1 VKYFRINIY
10 LKIKHYLFSFF
21 LKEKNLKK
29 KLENNFK
36 KNAKKKYFIFTSQLR
51 VAFLILLKYLKF
63 KFPKKNEI
71 IFSSFNL
78 AEMANISKNLNYKI
92 KFCDLNY
99 DSGFFNIK
107 DLKKKINKNT
117 IAVVLTNMFN
127 SYEDT
132 IFIRNLCK
140 QKRIILIEDNAIFF
154 DNYKIIKNKKIYSGS
169 FGSYSLYS
177 FNIMKNI
184 SALYGGGIATNDIH
198 FKNFA
203 IKEISKYSNFPHLL
217 LIKQSVTYL
226 ILKVLSITFLYK
238 ILFFKIIKYA
248 HLKNNLFLLKIFY
261 PSLKFSHKKFPS
273 YYFTKISDMSK
284 KLVYLQLQDLKSRAL
299 NHKIRKAKNIYY
311 QQELQKKSIKG
322 IKLLPI
328 RDFNFQNLID
338 FPILVKDKINL
349 NKFLLNNGIET
360 RTVYYRNC
368 NKIFNIQK
376 LQSSTAEKYENEIIC
391 LPNHRKITKKYIDY
405 IIDAVSNFY
414 SKKIS
419 AE

>member
-1 VKYFRINIY
+1 VNYFRINIY

-29 KLENNFK
+29 RLENNFK
-36 KNAKKKYFIFTSQLR
+36 KNSKKKYFIFTSQLR

-78 AEMANISKNLNYKI
+78 AEMINISKNLNYKI

-99 DSGFFNIK
+99 DNGFFKIK
-107 DLKKKINKNT
+107 NLKKKINKNT

-132 IFIRNLCK
+132 IFIRNICK
-140 QKRIILIEDNAIFF
+140 QKKVILIEDNAIFF
-154 DNYKIIKNKKIYSGS
+154 DNYKIIKNKRIYSGS

-203 IKEISKYSNFPHLL
+203 VKEISKYSNFPNLL

-238 ILFFKIIKYA
+238 ILFFRVVKYA

-261 PSLKFSHKKFPS
+261 PSLKFSQKKFPS
-273 YYFTKISDMSK
+273 YYFTKISDISK

-299 NHKIRKAKNIYY
+299 NHKIRKTKNIYY
-311 QQELQKKSIKG
+311 QYALQKKNIKG

-338 FPILVKDKINL
+338 FPILVKDKKNL
-349 NKFLLNNGIET
+349 NKFLLHHGIET

-405 IIDAVSNFY
+405 MIDTISNFY
-414 SKKIS
+414 SKKIFS
-419 AE
+419 K

>member
-1 VKYFRINIY
+1 MKYFRINIY

-29 KLENNFK
+29 KLENSFK
-36 KNAKKKYFIFTSQLR
+36 KNSKKKYFLFTSQLR
-51 VAFLILLKYLKF
+51 VAFLILLKYLKS

-107 DLKKKINKNT
+107 NLKKKINKNT

-140 QKRIILIEDNAIFF
+140 QKKVILIEDNAIFF

-184 SALYGGGIATNDIH
+184 SALYGGGIATNDIY

-203 IKEISKYSNFPHLL
+203 VKEISKYSNFPNLL

-238 ILFFKIIKYA
+238 ILFFKIVKYA

-261 PSLKFSHKKFPS
+261 PSLKFCHKKFPS
-273 YYFTKISDMSK
+273 YYFTKISEISK

-311 QQELQKKSIKG
+311 QYELQKKSIKG

-376 LQSSTAEKYENEIIC
+376 LQSPTAEKYENEIIC

-405 IIDAVSNFY
+405 IIDTISDFY
-414 SKKIS
+414 D
-419 AE
+419 

>member
-1 VKYFRINIY
+1 MI
-10 LKIKHYLFSFF
+10 
-21 LKEKNLKK
+21 
-29 KLENNFK
+29 
-36 KNAKKKYFIFTSQLR
+36 
-51 VAFLILLKYLKF
+51 
-63 KFPKKNEI
+63 
-71 IFSSFNL
+71 
-78 AEMANISKNLNYKI
+78 NISKNLNYKI

-99 DSGFFNIK
+99 DNGFFKIK
-107 DLKKKINKNT
+107 NLKKKINKNT

-132 IFIRNLCK
+132 IFIRNICK
-140 QKRIILIEDNAIFF
+140 QKKVILIEDNAIFF
-154 DNYKIIKNKKIYSGS
+154 DNYKIIKNKRIYSGS

-203 IKEISKYSNFPHLL
+203 VKEISKYSNFPNLL

-238 ILFFKIIKYA
+238 ILFFRVVKYA

-261 PSLKFSHKKFPS
+261 PSLKFSQKKFPS
-273 YYFTKISDMSK
+273 YYFTKISDISK

-299 NHKIRKAKNIYY
+299 NHKIRKTKNIYY
-311 QQELQKKSIKG
+311 QYALQKKNIKG

-338 FPILVKDKINL
+338 FPILVKDKKNL
-349 NKFLLNNGIET
+349 NKFLLHHGIET

-405 IIDAVSNFY
+405 MIDTISNFY
-414 SKKIS
+414 SKKIFS
-419 AE
+419 K